1 MKKLQCYV
9 ASSFDELNKKCGYGV
24 IMKEECRPIDIISGF
39 TEESW
44 QIKSYQVGGY
54 LIGVLK
60 GIQYAIDNNY
70 DEVTIFYNFEGADKY
85 TKIRNSEG
93 LSEVVKTYLS
103 GFKDLEQKIDIKFE
117 KVNMNLFIPR
127 TNLQRAYKI
136 SRKATQEEFDE
147 FHILNKKNFKP

>member
-44 QIKSYQVGGY
+44 QIKSCQVGGY

-60 GIQYAIDNNY
+60 GIQYAIDNN
-70 DEVTIFYNFEGADKY
+70 
-85 TKIRNSEG
+85 
-93 LSEVVKTYLS
+93 
-103 GFKDLEQKIDIKFE
+103 
-117 KVNMNLFIPR
+117 NLFIPR

-147 FHILNKKNFKP
+147 FHILHKR

>member
-9 ASSFDELNKKCGYGV
+9 ASSFDERNKKCGYGV

-44 QIKSYQVGGY
+44 QIKSCQVGGY

-93 LSEVVKTYLS
+93 LIGCGK
-103 GFKDLEQKIDIKFE
+103 
-117 KVNMNLFIPR
+117 N
-127 TNLQRAYKI
+127 I
-136 SRKATQEEFDE
+136 SFRF
-147 FHILNKKNFKP
+147 

>member
-24 IMKEECRPIDIISGF
+24 IMVEEYKPI
-39 TEESW
+39 E
-44 QIKSYQVGGY
+44 IKSYQVGGY

-60 GIQYAIDNNY
+60 GIKYAIANNY
-70 DEVTIFYNFEGADKY
+70 DDVTIFYNFEGADKY

-93 LSEVVKTYLS
+93 LSDVVKTYLS

-117 KVNMNLFIPR
+117 KVNMNLFLPR
-127 TNLQRAYKI
+127 TNLQRAYKV
-136 SRKATQEEFDE
+136 SRKATREEYDE
-147 FHILNKKNFKP
+147 FHILNKKNFKA